1 MDSKSIDSLKWLF
14 IDPSH
19 RLEAVNQTSRQIV
32 NLLFNE
38 KSLRQGFKEFPLTSY
53 KGNNISQ
60 VNLILSPSY
69 FPDDTEAIGT
79 NMLRELK
86 GQVEGDMNSA
96 QGNLALL
103 GAEMEDLLL
112 QEAQWG
118 VNLRLLQF
126 FKSFLATMADVE
138 QFHTALVKFKG
149 TNSTGHQLGRE
160 LSSTDRALSRKYDQ
174 KCINDYHWQRA
185 TVEKIGEGDSDD
197 WFVSTGCMEV
207 WHDAGLGRAHR

>member
-1 MDSKSIDSLKWLF
+1 
-14 IDPSH
+14 
-19 RLEAVNQTSRQIV
+19 
-32 NLLFNE
+32 
-38 KSLRQGFKEFPLTSY
+38 
-53 KGNNISQ
+53 
-60 VNLILSPSY
+60 
-69 FPDDTEAIGT
+69 
-79 NMLRELK
+79 
-86 GQVEGDMNSA
+86 MNSA

-149 TNSTGHQLGRE
+149 TNSTGGIN
-160 LSSTDRALSRKYDQ
+160 SGVSFRAQIEHISRKYDQ

-185 TVEKIGEGDSDD
+185 TVEKN
-197 WFVSTGCMEV
+197 
-207 WHDAGLGRAHR
+207 R